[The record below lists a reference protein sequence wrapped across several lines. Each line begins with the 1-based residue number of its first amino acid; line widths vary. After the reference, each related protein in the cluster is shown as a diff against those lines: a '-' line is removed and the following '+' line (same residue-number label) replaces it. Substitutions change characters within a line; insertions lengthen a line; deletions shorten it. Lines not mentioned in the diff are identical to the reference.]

1 MPLDHY
7 VSQVHLKNFYSPALG
22 ERMYG
27 IRKSDLHTFQCSAK
41 DVCRIVEGSTN
52 IFLKEK
58 RAIEKF
64 LNSIEPKYN
73 EAVQG
78 LREDK
83 IDQECVHTIAGF
95 VAYVASCSPAAMRIQ
110 SEPLQKIVKTTA
122 KVLDAQ
128 GKFSRAP
135 AELGSKTLT
144 ELLEEG
150 VVEIDV
156 DPKYPQ
162 ALGISTIIER
172 TSTFGNFSWDVMIND
187 KLSSPFFT
195 SDFPIAI
202 EKTRDPRILNRVI
215 PLAPDI
221 AIRIR
226 PNIKVDKA
234 KIDLSFSHFSC
245 QRMRLEYSGVKKI
258 NQLIVQC
265 AEKLVFY
272 RDEYPWIQK
281 FVSRNRKYRIEPK
294 TCEFPTPDGVFLL
307 SSQHITRVSEHRAK

>member
-1 MPLDHY
+1 
-7 VSQVHLKNFYSPALG
+7 
-22 ERMYG
+22 MYG

-73 EAVQG
+73 KAVQG

-135 AELGSKTLT
+135 AELGSKTVT

-156 DPKYPQ
+156 DPKFPQ

-172 TSTFGNFSWDVMIND
+172 TSRFGNFSWDVMIND

-226 PNIKVDKA
+226 PNIEIDKA
-234 KIDLSFSHFSC
+234 KIDLSFSQFSC
-245 QRMRLEYSGVKKI
+245 QRMRLDYSGVKKI

-265 AEKLVFY
+265 GEKLVFY

-294 TCEFPTPDGVFLL
+294 TCEFPTLDGVFLL
-307 SSQHITRVSEHRAK
+307 SSQHITRVSEHREK

>member
-1 MPLDHY
+1 
-7 VSQVHLKNFYSPALG
+7 
-22 ERMYG
+22 MYG

-58 RAIEKF
+58 RAIERF

-73 EAVQG
+73 KAVQG

-95 VAYVASCSPAAMRIQ
+95 VAYVASCSPAAMRI
-110 SEPLQKIVKTTA
+110 LQKIVKTTA
-122 KVLDAQ
+122 KVLDAR
-128 GKFSRAP
+128 GELPRAP
-135 AELGSKTLT
+135 AELGSKTVT

-172 TSTFGNFSWDVMIND
+172 TSRFGNFSWDVMIND
-187 KLSSPFFT
+187 QLSSPFFT

-226 PNIKVDKA
+226 PNIEIDKA
-234 KIDLSFSHFSC
+234 KIDLSFSQFSC

-294 TCEFPTPDGVFLL
+294 TYEFPTLDGDFLL
-307 SSQHITRVSEHRAK
+307 FSQHITRVSEHRAK

>member
-41 DVCRIVEGSTN
+41 DVCRIDEGSTN
-52 IFLKEK
+52 IYIKEN

-73 EAVQG
+73 KAVQG

-110 SEPLQKIVKTTA
+110 SEPLQKIGKTTA

-135 AELGSKTLT
+135 AELGSKTVT

-172 TSTFGNFSWDVMIND
+172 TSRFGNFSWDVMIND
-187 KLSSPFFT
+187 QLSSPFFT

-234 KIDLSFSHFSC
+234 KIDLSFSQFSC

-294 TCEFPTPDGVFLL
+294 TCEFPTLDGVFLL
-307 SSQHITRVSEHRAK
+307 SSQHITRVSEHREK